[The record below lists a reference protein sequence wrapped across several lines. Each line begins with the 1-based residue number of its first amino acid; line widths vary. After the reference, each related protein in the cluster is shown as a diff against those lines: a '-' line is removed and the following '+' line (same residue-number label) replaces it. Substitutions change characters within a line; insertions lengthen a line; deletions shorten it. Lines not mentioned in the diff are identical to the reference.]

1 MLWNDNKIYV
11 WMQFS
16 RVSGKVGKCDFFAHP
31 NSDAK
36 ATGQFNDSITR
47 VGFATVYPG
56 QTKDEVF
63 NLYREQAI
71 EDAQQRG
78 FTNNK
83 VVPIRRRDYQAFLRS
98 ELIDAEEFLG
108 AYYAPAYQGKRMV
121 RK

>member
-16 RVSGKVGKCDFFAHP
+16 RVSGKVGSCNFFAHP

-56 QTKDEVF
+56 QSKQEVF
-63 NLYREQAI
+63 
-71 EDAQQRG
+71 
-78 FTNNK
+78 
-83 VVPIRRRDYQAFLRS
+83 
-98 ELIDAEEFLG
+98 EL
-108 AYYAPAYQGKRMV
+108 V
-121 RK
+121 